1 MLYKVKLGIDWENR
15 AIYSYGNTGGGCMAV
30 LNSAKVMAMKQG
42 LVTYD
47 IDIHQGV
54 DVGKWVFFVV
64 AFLELVYIRQ
74 KGYTTS

>member
-1 MLYKVKLGIDWENR
+1 
-15 AIYSYGNTGGGCMAV
+15 MAV
-30 LNSAKVMAMKQG
+30 LDSAEFIAIEQG
-42 LVTYD
+42 LVTND